1 MSNMFQKQKI
11 QVNGTVDPQFENV
24 RTVFQDNFV
33 KGEEIS
39 AQLCAVHK
47 GKIVGS
53 WQIAVLVQLEPM
65 FTSGGGPVGLCQRP
79 KLFRRHPADN
89 L

>member
-53 WQIAVLVQLEPM
+53 
-65 FTSGGGPVGLCQRP
+65 
-79 KLFRRHPADN
+79 
-89 L
+89 